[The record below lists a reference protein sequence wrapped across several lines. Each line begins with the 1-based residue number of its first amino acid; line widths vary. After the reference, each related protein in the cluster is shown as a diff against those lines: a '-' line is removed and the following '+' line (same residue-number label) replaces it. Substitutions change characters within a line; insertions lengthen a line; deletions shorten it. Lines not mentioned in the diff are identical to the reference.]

1 MRLYLAAAL
10 FTSAERAYNALLA
23 QCLRE
28 LDYEVFLPQELQP
41 VGAAAIYNIDLDGL
55 TWCQAV
61 VALCEGADPDS
72 GTAWEMGWAVAQSK
86 LVVLCRTD
94 WRVVGDHGTE
104 VVNLMLT
111 QSARAV
117 LHMPGVAAWEL
128 AREIDREIRSWE
140 QQ

>member
-28 LDYEVFLPQELQP
+28 LDHEVFLPQEHQP
-41 VGAAAIYNIDLDGL
+41 ATAEEIYRSDVGGIIRSEV
-55 TWCQAV
+55 V

-72 GTAWEMGWAVAQSK
+72 GTAWEMGFAMGLTMPVI
-86 LVVLCRTD
+86 LCRTD
-94 WRVVGDHGTE
+94 WRVSGEHGTE